1 MYIKHLSLL
10 NYKNLQEAELSF
22 RNGINC
28 LVGKN
33 GAGKTNLLDALYYL
47 SFCKSYF
54 NAMDSQL
61 VRHDQ
66 EFFMIQ
72 GRYHYQGQE
81 EEIYA
86 GLKKGQKKQ
95 FKRNKKEYQRLSE
108 HIGLLPLVLI
118 SPGDERLIT
127 EGSDQRRKYL
137 DGVLS
142 QFDRSY
148 LSAVLR
154 YNRGLAQ
161 RNSLLK
167 NGGRNWKSVAGQL
180 EVWDSL
186 LAQTGLHIYDARTR
200 FIAELEPVFQK
211 FHRFISGGGE
221 EVQMVYHSHHQR
233 GVLED
238 LLKDCLERDAAL
250 GYTTR
255 GVHRDDLEL
264 LLDGHPVRKVG
275 SQGQKKTFFLAL
287 KLAQF
292 EFLSGHFGFA
302 PILLLDDM
310 FDKLDDERAERLI
323 ELVGRPEFEQIFI
336 THTQKERLMEIV
348 QRTGKPYDFFV
359 VNNGDIRADE
369 ETL

>member
-95 FKRNKKEYQRLSE
+95 FKRNKKEYPRLSD
-108 HIGLLPLVLI
+108 HIGLLPLVMI

-127 EGSDQRRKYL
+127 EGSDQRRKYI
-137 DGVLS
+137 DGVVS
-142 QFDRSY
+142 QFDKHY
-148 LSAVLR
+148 LASILKYSRALTQRNALLKGAKGRLEVVKDQLDVW
-154 YNRGLAQ
+154 NSHLAMIGLAIFE
-161 RNSLLK
+161 N
-167 NGGRNWKSVAGQL
+167 
-180 EVWDSL
+180 
-186 LAQTGLHIYDARTR
+186 RTR

-211 FHRFISGGGE
+211 
-221 EVQMVYHSHHQR
+221 Y
-233 GVLED
+233 
-238 LLKDCLERDAAL
+238 
-250 GYTTR
+250 
-255 GVHRDDLEL
+255 
-264 LLDGHPVRKVG
+264 
-275 SQGQKKTFFLAL
+275 
-287 KLAQF
+287 
-292 EFLSGHFGFA
+292 
-302 PILLLDDM
+302 
-310 FDKLDDERAERLI
+310 
-323 ELVGRPEFEQIFI
+323 
-336 THTQKERLMEIV
+336 
-348 QRTGKPYDFFV
+348 
-359 VNNGDIRADE
+359 
-369 ETL
+369 